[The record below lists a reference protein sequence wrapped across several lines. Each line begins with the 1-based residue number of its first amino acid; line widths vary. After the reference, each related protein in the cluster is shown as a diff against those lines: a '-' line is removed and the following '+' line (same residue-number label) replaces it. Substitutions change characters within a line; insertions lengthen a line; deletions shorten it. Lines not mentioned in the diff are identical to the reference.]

1 MNPFTRRMLG
11 GLAAGAIAPVSAT
24 AQAAWPQRPLRWIV
38 PYAAGG
44 GSDVL
49 ARTLAAAV
57 GNAIGQP
64 ITVEN
69 RGGGA
74 TIPASELAARSAPDG
89 YTLLSADLTA
99 LVITPAMARRLPYDP
114 IRDFRPVAPIARFP
128 YVVLVHPDL
137 PARTAPELVALAQAR
152 PNTLNFGHAGT
163 GTPNHLG
170 TERFIRATGIQV
182 TQVSYRG
189 GAPAITDLVAGVV
202 QASVS
207 DYASA
212 APAIQGGRVR
222 AVGIPAPQRLDLLPD
237 VPTLLEQGITGA
249 DVYSWQGVVV
259 PTGTPDAIVAR
270 LQTELER
277 ALRNPEI
284 AQRLRAVSLVP
295 FPGSSEQLRELIAGE
310 TSVWAPLIREL
321 GLTLDG

>member
-1 MNPFTRRMLG
+1 MTQITRRLLG
-11 GLAAGAIAPVSAT
+11 GLAAGALLPASAL
-24 AQAAWPQRPLRWIV
+24 AQAPWPNRSLRWIV

-44 GSDVL
+44 GSDFL

-57 GNAIGQP
+57 GNALGQT
-64 ITVEN
+64 IAVEN

-74 TIPASELAARSAPDG
+74 TIPATEMAARAAPDG

-128 YVVLVHPDL
+128 YVLLVHPDV
-137 PARTAPELVALAQAR
+137 PARSAAELIALARAR
-152 PNTLNFGHAGT
+152 PNTLNFAHAGT

-170 TERFIRATGIQV
+170 TERLIRATGIQV

-189 GAPAITDLVAGVV
+189 GAPAVTDLVAGVV

-222 AVGIPAPQRLDLLPD
+222 AVGVPAAQRLDLLPD
-237 VPTLLEQGITGA
+237 VPTLAEQGITGA

-259 PTGTPDAIVAR
+259 PAGTPDAIVVR
-270 LQTELER
+270 LQAELER
-277 ALRNPEI
+277 TLRTPEI
-284 AQRLRAVSLVP
+284 AQRLRSVSLEP
-295 FPGSSEQLRELIAGE
+295 FPGSSAELRDLIASE
-310 TSVWAPLIREL
+310 TAIWGPLIREL
-321 GLTLDG
+321 GITLDS

>member
-1 MNPFTRRMLG
+1 MTAFTRRTLG
-11 GLAAGAIAPVSAT
+11 GLAAGALLPTMAS
-24 AQAAWPQRPLRWIV
+24 AQAPWPQRPLRWIV

-44 GSDVL
+44 GSDFL

-57 GNAIGQP
+57 GNSIGQP
-64 ITVEN
+64 IAVEN

-74 TIPASELAARSAPDG
+74 TIPATQMAAQSAPDG

-128 YVVLVHPDL
+128 YVILVHPDV
-137 PARTAPELVALAQAR
+137 PARSAAELIALARAR
-152 PNTLNFGHAGT
+152 PNTLNFAHAGT

-170 TERFIRATGIQV
+170 TERLIRATGIQV

-189 GAPAITDLVAGVV
+189 GAPAVTDLVAGVV

-237 VPTLLEQGITGA
+237 VPTLAEQGINGA
-249 DVYSWQGVVV
+249 DVYSWQGVAV
-259 PTGTPDAIVAR
+259 PAGTPDAVVAR
-270 LQTELER
+270 LQAELER

-284 AQRLRAVSLVP
+284 AQRLRSVSLEP
-295 FPGSSEQLRELIAGE
+295 FPGSSEQMRDLIASE
-310 TSVWAPLIREL
+310 TAVWGPLIREL
-321 GLTLDG
+321 GITLDS

>member
-1 MNPFTRRMLG
+1 
-11 GLAAGAIAPVSAT
+11 
-24 AQAAWPQRPLRWIV
+24 
-38 PYAAGG
+38 
-44 GSDVL
+44 
-49 ARTLAAAV
+49 V

-64 ITVEN
+64 IAVEN

-74 TIPASELAARSAPDG
+74 TIPATQMAAQSAPDG

-128 YVVLVHPDL
+128 YVILVHPDV
-137 PARTAPELVALAQAR
+137 PARSAAELIALARAR
-152 PNTLNFGHAGT
+152 PNTLNFAHAGT

-170 TERFIRATGIQV
+170 TERLIRATGIQV

-189 GAPAITDLVAGVV
+189 GAPAVTDLVAGVV

-237 VPTLLEQGITGA
+237 VPTLAEQGINGA
-249 DVYSWQGVVV
+249 DVYSWQGVAV
-259 PTGTPDAIVAR
+259 PAGTPDAVVAR
-270 LQTELER
+270 LQAELER

-284 AQRLRAVSLVP
+284 AQRLRSVSLEP
-295 FPGSSEQLRELIAGE
+295 FPGSSEQMRDLIASE
-310 TSVWAPLIREL
+310 TAVWGPLIREL
-321 GLTLDG
+321 GITLDS

>member
-1 MNPFTRRMLG
+1 MTQITRRLLG
-11 GLAAGAIAPVSAT
+11 GLAAGALLPASAL
-24 AQAAWPQRPLRWIV
+24 AQAPWPNRSLRWIV

-44 GSDVL
+44 GSDFL

-57 GNAIGQP
+57 GNALGQT
-64 ITVEN
+64 IAVEN

-74 TIPASELAARSAPDG
+74 TIPATEMAARAAPDG

-128 YVVLVHPDL
+128 YVLLVHPDV
-137 PARTAPELVALAQAR
+137 PARSAAELIALARAR
-152 PNTLNFGHAGT
+152 PNTLNFAHAGT

-170 TERFIRATGIQV
+170 TERLIRATGIQV

-189 GAPAITDLVAGVV
+189 GAPAVTVLVSGVV

-222 AVGIPAPQRLDLLPD
+222 AVGVPAAQRLDLLPD
-237 VPTLLEQGITGA
+237 VPTLAEQGITGA

-259 PTGTPDAIVAR
+259 PAGTPDAIVVR
-270 LQTELER
+270 LQAELER
-277 ALRNPEI
+277 TLRTPEI
-284 AQRLRAVSLVP
+284 AQRLRSVSLEP
-295 FPGSSEQLRELIAGE
+295 FPGSSAELRDLIASE
-310 TSVWAPLIREL
+310 TAIWGPLIREL
-321 GLTLDG
+321 GITLDS

>member
-1 MNPFTRRMLG
+1 MTTTTRRLLG
-11 GLAAGAIAPVSAT
+11 GLATGALLPMAAK
-24 AQAAWPQRPLRWIV
+24 AQAPWPSRSLRWIV

-44 GSDVL
+44 GSDFL

-57 GNAIGQP
+57 PTAIGQN
-64 ITVEN
+64 IAVEN

-74 TIPASELAARSAPDG
+74 TIPATEMAARSAPDG

-128 YVVLVHPDL
+128 YVLLVHPDV
-137 PARTAPELVALAQAR
+137 PARTAAELIALARAR
-152 PNTLNFGHAGT
+152 PNTLNFAHAGT

-170 TERFIRATGIQV
+170 TERLIRATGIQV
-182 TQVSYRG
+182 TQVAYRG
-189 GAPAITDLVAGVV
+189 GAPAVTDLVAGVV

-212 APAIQGGRVR
+212 APAIQGARVW
-222 AVGIPAPQRLDLLPD
+222 AIGIPAPQRLELLPD
-237 VPTLLEQGITGA
+237 VPTFAEQGITGA
-249 DVYSWQGVVV
+249 DVYSWQGVAV
-259 PTGTPDAIVAR
+259 PAGTPDAIVVR
-270 LQTELER
+270 LQAELER

-284 AQRLRAVSLVP
+284 AQRLRSVSLEP
-295 FPGSSEQLRELIAGE
+295 FPGSSEQMRDLIASE
-310 TSVWAPLIREL
+310 TAIWGPLIRDL
-321 GLTLDG
+321 GITLDS

>member
-1 MNPFTRRMLG
+1 MTDITRRMLG
-11 GLAAGAIAPVSAT
+11 GLAAGAVMPGAAW
-24 AQAAWPQRPLRWIV
+24 AQAPWPSRSLRWIV

-44 GSDVL
+44 GSDFL
-49 ARTLAAAV
+49 GRTLAAAV
-57 GNAIGQP
+57 GTAIGQT
-64 ITVEN
+64 IVVEN

-74 TIPASELAARSAPDG
+74 TIPASEMAARSAPDG

-99 LVITPAMARRLPYDP
+99 LVITPAMARRLSYDP

-128 YVVLVHPDL
+128 YVILVHPDL
-137 PARTAPELVALAQAR
+137 PVRNAAELIALAKAR
-152 PNTLNFGHAGT
+152 PNTLNFAHAGT

-170 TERFIRATGIQV
+170 TERLIRATGIQV
-182 TQVSYRG
+182 TQVAYRG
-189 GAPAITDLVAGVV
+189 GAPAVTDLIAGVV

-222 AVGIPAPQRLDLLPD
+222 AIAVPSPQRLALLPN
-237 VPTLLEQGITGA
+237 VPTLAEQGITGA

-270 LQTELER
+270 LQTELDR
-277 ALRNPEI
+277 ALRDPEI
-284 AQRLRAVSLVP
+284 AQRLRSVSLEP
-295 FPGSSEQLRELIAGE
+295 FPGTSEQMRELIATE
-310 TSVWAPLIREL
+310 TQIWAPLIREL
-321 GLTLDG
+321 GLTLDS

>member
-1 MNPFTRRMLG
+1 LTQITRRLLG
-11 GLAAGAIAPVSAT
+11 GLAAGALLPASAL
-24 AQAAWPQRPLRWIV
+24 AQAPWPNRSLRWIV

-44 GSDVL
+44 GSDFL

-57 GNAIGQP
+57 GNALGQT
-64 ITVEN
+64 IAVEN

-74 TIPASELAARSAPDG
+74 TIPATEMAARAAPDG

-128 YVVLVHPDL
+128 YVLLVHPDV
-137 PARTAPELVALAQAR
+137 PARSAAELIALARAR
-152 PNTLNFGHAGT
+152 PNTLNFAHAGT

-170 TERFIRATGIQV
+170 TERLIRATGIQV

-189 GAPAITDLVAGVV
+189 GAPAVTVLVSGVV

-222 AVGIPAPQRLDLLPD
+222 AVGVPAAQRLDLLPD
-237 VPTLLEQGITGA
+237 VPTLAEQGITGA

-259 PTGTPDAIVAR
+259 PAGTPDAIVVR
-270 LQTELER
+270 LQAELER
-277 ALRNPEI
+277 TLRTPEI
-284 AQRLRAVSLVP
+284 AQRLRSVSLEP
-295 FPGSSEQLRELIAGE
+295 FPGSSAELRDLIASE
-310 TSVWAPLIREL
+310 TAIWGPLIREL
-321 GLTLDG
+321 GITLDS

>member
-1 MNPFTRRMLG
+1 MTTTTRRLLG
-11 GLAAGAIAPVSAT
+11 GLATGALLPMAAK
-24 AQAAWPQRPLRWIV
+24 AQAPWPSRSLRWIV

-44 GSDVL
+44 GSDFL

-57 GNAIGQP
+57 GTAIGQN
-64 ITVEN
+64 IAVEN

-74 TIPASELAARSAPDG
+74 TIPATEMAARSAPDG

-128 YVVLVHPDL
+128 YVLLVHPDV
-137 PARTAPELVALAQAR
+137 PARTAAELIALARAR
-152 PNTLNFGHAGT
+152 PNTLNFAHAGT

-170 TERFIRATGIQV
+170 TERLIRATGIQV
-182 TQVSYRG
+182 TQVAYRG
-189 GAPAITDLVAGVV
+189 GAPAVTDLVAGVV

-212 APAIQGGRVR
+212 APAIQGARVR
-222 AVGIPAPQRLDLLPD
+222 AIGIPAPQRLELLPD
-237 VPTLLEQGITGA
+237 VPTFAEQGITGA
-249 DVYSWQGVVV
+249 DVYSWQGVAV
-259 PTGTPDAIVAR
+259 PAGTPDAIVVR
-270 LQTELER
+270 LQAELER

-284 AQRLRAVSLVP
+284 AQRLRSVSLEP
-295 FPGSSEQLRELIAGE
+295 FPGSSEQMRDLIASE
-310 TSVWAPLIREL
+310 TAIWGPLIRDL
-321 GLTLDG
+321 GITLDS